1 MDQDT
6 CGFSNE
12 DSALRILLKKDEN
25 VKNLERELKNL
36 KKDNSECW
44 NERRLL
50 DEQLKIEKL
59 INYHLRKN
67 QVDEKDERDKIST
80 HFEKCLRN
88 MENEYLISLK
98 NCEEKEKT
106 LEKELVD
113 VKFKL
118 EEIEYKNNQLEK
130 VYTLL
135 KSIAD
140 VFL

>member
-88 MENEYLISLK
+88 MEYEYLISLK

>member
-88 MENEYLISLK
+88 MENSL
-98 NCEEKEKT
+98 E
-106 LEKELVD
+106 
-113 VKFKL
+113 
-118 EEIEYKNNQLEK
+118 
-130 VYTLL
+130 
-135 KSIAD
+135 
-140 VFL
+140 